1 MTDDIKENAANQI
14 DLTADIA
21 RLDAELKSLREATR
35 TAISDDDLGDL
46 ITQLED
52 MIPEGERAK
61 LPTSGS
67 REHQFFSRINAVL
80 KTQKAPRVPE
90 TDTKRPALTTPS
102 TDYTDLPAH
111 ARIAAGYGK
120 A

>member
-1 MTDDIKENAANQI
+1 MTDDINENAADQI

-21 RLDAELKSLREATR
+21 RLDAELKSLRET
-35 TAISDDDLGDL
+35 TKTEMSDADLGDL
-46 ITQLED
+46 ITQLEE

-61 LPTSGS
+61 LPASGS
-67 REHQFFSRINAVL
+67 REHQIFSRINAVL
-80 KTQKAPRVPE
+80 KTKNAPRVPD
-90 TDTKRPALTTPS
+90 TDTQRPALTTPS
-102 TDYTDLPAH
+102 ADYTGLPAH